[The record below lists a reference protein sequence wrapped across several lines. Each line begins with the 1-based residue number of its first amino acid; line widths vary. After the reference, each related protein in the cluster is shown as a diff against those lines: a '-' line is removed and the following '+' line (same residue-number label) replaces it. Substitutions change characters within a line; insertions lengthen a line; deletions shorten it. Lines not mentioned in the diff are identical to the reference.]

1 MGNFNYIMAQINE
14 NFIKI
19 PATYLFSEI
28 AKRVTQHKEDNPTA
42 PIIRMGIGDVSL
54 PLPDAA
60 VDAMIKAADEQR
72 SAATFRGYGPE
83 QGYAF
88 LREAIVENDFAA
100 RGITIEADEIFVSDG
115 AKSDTGNIG
124 DIFDKNNRV
133 AITDPSYP
141 VYVDTNAM
149 GGRAGE
155 PTASGEWTN
164 LVYLSCN
171 AANNFVPA
179 LPTEKVDLV
188 YLCYPNNPTGTTL
201 TKEQLTVWVEYAKA
215 NNVILLF
222 DAAYEAFITEENV
235 PHSIYEIEGAKDV
248 AIEFRSFSK
257 TAGFTGTRCGYTV
270 VPKQL
275 MGYSENGEPVSLN
288 KLWNRRQCTKFN
300 GTSYV
305 VQRAA
310 EATYTPEG
318 KKQVKALIDI
328 YTENARIIRDGL
340 TKAGYTIFG
349 GVNAPYVWA
358 KAPEGMGSWEYFDYL
373 LKEKNI
379 VTTPGAGFGAS
390 GEGYVRFSA
399 FGSREATIEAMERLY
414 K

>member
-1 MGNFNYIMAQINE
+1 MAQINE

-28 AKRVTQHKEDNPTA
+28 AKRVTQHKEENPDA
-42 PIIRMGIGDVSL
+42 SIIRMGIGDVSL
-54 PLPDAA
+54 PLPDAS
-60 VDAMIKAADEQR
+60 VDAMIKAANEQR
-72 SAATFRGYGPE
+72 HAETFRGYGPE

-88 LREAIVENDFAA
+88 LREAIVENDFKSK
-100 RGITIEADEIFVSDG
+100 GIDIEADEIFVSDG

-124 DIFDKNNRV
+124 DIFDRNNRV

-155 PTASGEWTN
+155 PTATGAWTN
-164 LVYLSCN
+164 LVYLKCN
-171 AANNFVPA
+171 SENNFVPA
-179 LPTEKVDLV
+179 LPTGKVDLV

-201 TKEQLTVWVEYAKA
+201 TKEQLTVWVEYARA
-215 NNVILLF
+215 NDAVILF

-275 MGYSENGEPVSLN
+275 MGNSANGEKVSLN
-288 KLWNRRQCTKFN
+288 KLWNRRQTTKFN

-310 EATYTPEG
+310 EATYSTEG
-318 KKQVKALIDI
+318 KKQVKALIGF
-328 YTENARIIRDGL
+328 YTENARIIREGL
-340 TKAGYTIFG
+340 LKAGYTIFG

-358 KAPEGMGSWEYFDYL
+358 KAPVGMGSWEYFDYL

-399 FGSREATIEAMERLY
+399 FGSRENTIEAMKRLE

>member
-1 MGNFNYIMAQINE
+1 MPQINE

-28 AKRVTQHKEDNPTA
+28 AKRVAQHKAENPDA

-54 PLPDAA
+54 PLPDAS
-60 VDAMIKAADEQR
+60 VDAMIIAANEQR
-72 SAATFRGYGPE
+72 SAETFRGYGPE

-88 LREAIVENDFAA
+88 LREAIVENDFKSKN
-100 RGITIEADEIFVSDG
+100 IEIEADEIFVSDG

-124 DIFDKNNRV
+124 DIFDINNRV

-155 PTASGEWTN
+155 PTESGAWTN
-164 LVYLSCN
+164 LVYLPCN
-171 AANNFVPA
+171 AENNFVPA

-201 TKEQLTVWVEYAKA
+201 TKDQLTVWVKYAKE
-215 NNVILLF
+215 NNAIILF

-235 PHSIYEIEGAKDV
+235 PHSIYEIDGAKDV

-275 MGYSENGEPVSLN
+275 MGNTSGGEKVSLN
-288 KLWNRRQCTKFN
+288 KLWNRRQTTKFN
-300 GTSYV
+300 GTSYI

-310 EATYTPEG
+310 EATYSTEG
-318 KKQVKALIDI
+318 KKQVTALLDF
-328 YTENARIIRDGL
+328 YKENASIIREGL
-340 TKAGYTIFG
+340 VKAGYIVFG

-358 KAPEGMGSWEYFDYL
+358 KAPQGLGSWEYFDYL

-399 FGSREATIEAMERLY
+399 FGSRENTIEAMGRLG

>member
-1 MGNFNYIMAQINE
+1 MAQIND

-28 AKRVTQHKEDNPTA
+28 AKRVAQHKEENPTA

-54 PLPDAA
+54 PLPDAS
-60 VDAMIKAADEQR
+60 VDAMIKAANEQR
-72 SAATFRGYGPE
+72 NADTFRGYGPE

-88 LREAIVENDFAA
+88 LREAIVLNDFTAN
-100 RGITIEADEIFVSDG
+100 GITIEADEIFVSDG

-124 DIFDKNNRV
+124 DIFDISNRV

-149 GGRAGE
+149 AGRAGE
-155 PTASGEWTN
+155 PTASGAWTN
-164 LVYLSCN
+164 LVYLPCN
-171 AANNFVPA
+171 AENNFVPA
-179 LPTEKVDLV
+179 LPTEKVDLI

-201 TKEQLTVWVEYAKA
+201 TKEQLTVWVNYAKE
-215 NNVILLF
+215 NNAIILF
-222 DAAYEAFITEENV
+222 DAAYEAFITEEDV

-275 MGYSENGEPVSLN
+275 MGTSSTGEKVQIN
-288 KLWNRRQCTKFN
+288 KLWNRRQTTKFN

-310 EATYTPEG
+310 EATYSPEG
-318 KKQVKALIDI
+318 KLQVKALLDF
-328 YTENARIIRDGL
+328 YKENVSIIRKGL
-340 TKAGYTIFG
+340 IKAGYTVFG
-349 GVNAPYVWA
+349 GKNAPYVWA
-358 KAPEGMGSWEYFDYL
+358 KAPQGMGSWDYFDYL

-390 GEGYVRFSA
+390 GEGYVRLSL
-399 FGSREATIEAMERLY
+399 IHI
-414 K
+414 

>member
-1 MGNFNYIMAQINE
+1 MAQIND

-28 AKRVTQHKEDNPTA
+28 AKRVTQHKEANPDA
-42 PIIRMGIGDVSL
+42 PVIRMGIGDVSL
-54 PLPDAA
+54 PLPDAS
-60 VDAMIKAADEQR
+60 VDAMVKAAEEQR
-72 SAATFRGYGPE
+72 HAATFRGYGPE
-83 QGYAF
+83 QGYDF
-88 LREAIVENDFAA
+88 LRNAIVANDFAA
-100 RGITIEADEIFVSDG
+100 HGLTIEADEIFVSDG

-124 DIFDKNNRV
+124 DIFSVDNRI

-149 GGRAGE
+149 AGRAGE
-155 PTASGEWTN
+155 PNEQNVWSN
-164 LVYLSCN
+164 LVYLPCN
-171 AANNFVPA
+171 AENNFVPQ
-179 LPTEKVDLV
+179 LPTEKVDII

-201 TKEQLTVWVEYAKA
+201 THEQLKVWVDYAKENKA
-215 NNVILLF
+215 IILF
-222 DAAYEAFITEENV
+222 DAAYEAFITEDNV
-235 PHSIYEIEGAKDV
+235 PHSIYEIEGATEV
-248 AIEFRSFSK
+248 ALEFRSFSK

-270 VPKQL
+270 VPKAV
-275 MGYSENGEPVSLN
+275 MAYSENGEAVSVN
-288 KLWNRRQCTKFN
+288 KLWNRRHCTKFN

-310 EATYTPEG
+310 EATYSPEG
-318 KKQVKALIDI
+318 KKQVKALIDF
-328 YTENARIIRDGL
+328 YTENARIIREGL
-340 TKAGYTIFG
+340 QKAGYTIFG

-358 KAPEGMGSWEYFDYL
+358 KAPVGMTSWEYFDYL

-379 VTTPGAGFGAS
+379 VTTPGAGFGLS

-399 FGSREATIEAMERLY
+399 FGSREATVEAMQRLE

>member
-1 MGNFNYIMAQINE
+1 MAQIND

-28 AKRVTQHKEDNPTA
+28 AKRVAQHKEENPTA

-54 PLPDAA
+54 PLPDAS
-60 VDAMIKAADEQR
+60 VDAMIVAANEQR
-72 SAATFRGYGPE
+72 SAETFRGYGPE

-88 LREAIVENDFAA
+88 LREAIVENDFKSK
-100 RGITIEADEIFVSDG
+100 GIAIESDEIFVSDG

-124 DIFDKNNRV
+124 DIFDVSNRV

-155 PTASGEWTN
+155 PTASGAWTN
-164 LVYLSCN
+164 LVYLPCN
-171 AANNFVPA
+171 AENNFVPA

-201 TKEQLTVWVEYAKA
+201 TKKQLAVWVEYAKA
-215 NNVILLF
+215 NNAIILF

-235 PHSIYEIEGAKDV
+235 PHSIYEIDGAKDV

-275 MGYSENGEPVSLN
+275 LGTSSTGEKVQIN
-288 KLWNRRQCTKFN
+288 KLWNRRQTTKFN
-300 GTSYV
+300 GTSYI

-310 EATYTPEG
+310 EATYSAEG
-318 KKQVKALIDI
+318 KKQVKALLDF
-328 YTENARIIRDGL
+328 YKENARIICEGL
-340 TKAGYTIFG
+340 IKAGYTVFG

-358 KAPEGMGSWEYFDYL
+358 KAPAGLGSWDYFDYL

-399 FGSREATIEAMERLY
+399 FGSRENTIEAMKRLE

>member
-1 MGNFNYIMAQINE
+1 MAQINE
-14 NFIKI
+14 NFLKI

-28 AKRVTQHKEDNPTA
+28 AKRVTQHKEENPTA

-54 PLPDAA
+54 PLPDASI
-60 VDAMIKAADEQR
+60 DALVKAAEEQR
-72 SAATFRGYGPE
+72 HASTFRGYGPE

-88 LREAIVENDFAA
+88 LREAIVINDFTDYD
-100 RGITIEADEIFVSDG
+100 ISIEEDEIFVSDG

-124 DIFDKNNRV
+124 DIFDINNRV

-149 GGRAGE
+149 AGRAGE
-155 PTASGEWTN
+155 PSESGAWTN

-171 AANNFVPA
+171 AENNFVPA

-215 NNVILLF
+215 NKVIILF

-275 MGYSENGEPVSLN
+275 MGYTASGEQVSLN

-300 GTSYV
+300 GTSYA

-318 KKQVKALIDI
+318 KLQVKNLIEF
-328 YTENARIIRDGL
+328 YTENARIIRQGL

-358 KAPEGMGSWEYFDYL
+358 KAPAGLGSWEYFDYL

-399 FGSREATIEAMERLY
+399 FGSRENTIEAMKRLE

>member
-1 MGNFNYIMAQINE
+1 MAQIND

-28 AKRVTQHKEDNPTA
+28 AKRVAQHKEANPDA
-42 PIIRMGIGDVSL
+42 PVIRMGIGDVSL
-54 PLPDAA
+54 PLPDAS
-60 VDAMIKAADEQR
+60 VDAMVKAAEEQR
-72 SAATFRGYGPE
+72 HAATFRGYGPE
-83 QGYAF
+83 QGYDF
-88 LREAIVENDFAA
+88 LRNAIVANDFAA
-100 RGITIEADEIFVSDG
+100 HGLTIEADEIFVSDG

-124 DIFDKNNRV
+124 DIFSVDNRI

-149 GGRAGE
+149 AGRAGE
-155 PTASGEWTN
+155 PNEQNVWSN
-164 LVYLSCN
+164 LVYLPCN
-171 AANNFVPA
+171 AENNFVPQ
-179 LPTEKVDLV
+179 LSTEKVDII

-201 TKEQLTVWVEYAKA
+201 THEQLKVWVDYAKENKA
-215 NNVILLF
+215 IILF
-222 DAAYEAFITEENV
+222 DAAYEAFITEDNV
-235 PHSIYEIEGAKDV
+235 PHSIYEIEGATEV
-248 AIEFRSFSK
+248 ALEFRSFSK

-270 VPKQL
+270 VPKAV
-275 MGYSENGEPVSLN
+275 MAYSENGEAVSVN
-288 KLWNRRQCTKFN
+288 KLWNRRHCTKFN

-310 EATYTPEG
+310 EATYSPEG
-318 KKQVKALIDI
+318 KKQVKALIDF
-328 YTENARIIRDGL
+328 YTENARIIREGL
-340 TKAGYTIFG
+340 QKAGYTIFG

-358 KAPEGMGSWEYFDYL
+358 KAPEGMTSWEYFDYL

-379 VTTPGAGFGAS
+379 VTTPGAGFGLS

-399 FGSREATIEAMERLY
+399 FGSREATVEAMKRLE

>member
-1 MGNFNYIMAQINE
+1 MALIND

-28 AKRVTQHKEDNPTA
+28 AKRVAQHKEENPEA
-42 PIIRMGIGDVSL
+42 NIIRMGIGDVSL
-54 PLPDAA
+54 PLPDVA
-60 VDAMIKAADEQR
+60 VDAMVKAAEEQR
-72 SAATFRGYGPE
+72 NAETFRGYGPE

-88 LREAIVENDFAA
+88 LREAIVKNDFNDK
-100 RGITIEADEIFVSDG
+100 GIDIEADEVFVSDG

-124 DIFDKNNRV
+124 DIFSVNNKV

-155 PTASGEWTN
+155 PNEQNVWSN
-164 LVYLSCN
+164 LVYLPCN
-171 AANNFVPA
+171 AENDFVPQ
-179 LPTEKVDLV
+179 LPLEKVDII

-201 TKEQLTVWVEYAKA
+201 TKDQLKVWVDYARQQ
-215 NNVILLF
+215 NSVILF

-235 PHSIYEIEGAKDV
+235 PHSIYEIEGAREV

-257 TAGFTGTRCGYTV
+257 TAGFTGTRCGYAV

-275 MGYSENGEPVSLN
+275 LAFSETGEKVPLN
-288 KLWNRRQCTKFN
+288 KLWNRRHSTKFN

-310 EATYTPEG
+310 EATYSAEG
-318 KKQVKALIDI
+318 KKQVRALIDF
-328 YTENARIIRDGL
+328 YMENARIIREAL
-340 TKAGYTIFG
+340 VKAGYTVYG
-349 GVNAPYVWA
+349 GVNAPYIWA
-358 KAPEGMGSWEYFDYL
+358 KAPQGMGSWEYFDYL

-379 VTTPGAGFGAS
+379 VTTPGAGFGLS
-390 GEGYVRFSA
+390 GEGFVRFSA
-399 FGSREATIEAMERLY
+399 FGSRENTIEAMKRIS
-414 K
+414 